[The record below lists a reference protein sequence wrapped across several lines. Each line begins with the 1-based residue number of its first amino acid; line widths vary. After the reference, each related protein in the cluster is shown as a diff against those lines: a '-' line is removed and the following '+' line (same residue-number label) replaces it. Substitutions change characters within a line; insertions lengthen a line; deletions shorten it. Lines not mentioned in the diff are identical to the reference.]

1 MDRLSIRKLKLTCS
15 IGVYDWEK
23 EVPQDVFAD
32 IEMPLDISRSA
43 VSDDLADTLDY
54 TRLVEV
60 VKTVASAQHYN
71 LVETLVEKIAQVL
84 LQEFDLEKVR
94 VCVDKPMAIAEA
106 ESTVICIERSA
117 KS

>member
-1 MDRLSIRKLKLTCS
+1 MDSLNIRRLKLTCS

-32 IEMPLDISRSA
+32 IDLPLDISRSA
-43 VSDDLADTLDY
+43 VSDELEDTLDY

-60 VKTVASAQHYN
+60 VKGVASAQHYN
-71 LVETLVEKIAQVL
+71 LVETLVEKIAQAL
-84 LQEFDLEKVR
+84 LQEFDLEKVK

-106 ESTVICIERSA
+106 ESTVICIER